1 MTDVSLKTE
10 PKTIGKP
17 AAEILVE
24 GELSPF
30 EHEALY
36 QLLRKHF
43 RLEHPVY
50 KELEDETIGTRV
62 NLIFHHSY
70 NREFFTDVFQ
80 NGWRALK
87 DLFKQIS
94 YRRGRLG
101 ASFNLSFSDQRFRLT
116 FSTGQLDDQA
126 LGSAMDQLAHLTAV
140 IGQMFRPET
149 MGEPLG
155 QVDARYDK
163 RSDRW
168 QDFHGVGLTDNR
180 EYVFDESTFRWK
192 TC

>member
-1 MTDVSLKTE
+1 MSNTSLK
-10 PKTIGKP
+10 IDSSNSSKP
-17 AAEILVE
+17 RAEVLVE

-50 KELEDETIGTRV
+50 KELEDETIGTRL
-62 NLIFHHSY
+62 NLTFQHAY
-70 NREFFTDVFQ
+70 DREFFTEVFQ

-101 ASFNLSFSDQRFRLT
+101 ASFNLSFSNQKYRLT

-126 LGSAMDQLAHLTAV
+126 LGSAMDQIAHLTGV

-149 MGEPLG
+149 MSEFLG
-155 QVDARYDK
+155 QVGAVYDK

-168 QDFHGVGLTDNR
+168 QDFRGIGLMDKR
-180 EYVFDESTFRWK
+180 EYVFDEPTFRWK